1 MPTWLP
7 LAIDSFWPMLSA
19 GLKFTIPLTLSS
31 FVLGLTLGFVIA
43 LLRLYG
49 PGFLK
54 PVVRFYVWLI
64 RGTPLLVQLF
74 LIFYA
79 LPSAGITIDAFPAA
93 VIGFTVNIGAYTSEV
108 IRATLLAVPK
118 SQWEAA
124 HAISMTWAQSLRR
137 IILPQAA
144 RIAVPPLSNTFISL
158 VKDTSLASVITVPE
172 MFLSAQ
178 QIAAVTYEPLILY
191 SEAAVIYL
199 FFSSVLS
206 HLQNKLEQ
214 KLAGTTPKGAIND
227 NALQP

>member
-31 FVLGLTLGFVIA
+31 FVLGLTLGFVVA